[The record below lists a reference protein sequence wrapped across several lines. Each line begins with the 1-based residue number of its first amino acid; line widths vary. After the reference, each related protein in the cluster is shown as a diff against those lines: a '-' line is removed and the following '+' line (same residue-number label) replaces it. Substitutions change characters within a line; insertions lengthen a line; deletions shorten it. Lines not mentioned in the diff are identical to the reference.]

1 MGVRGLGFAFREVGV
16 SVQHPGSG
24 GILFKLGL
32 VVLSIGVCALSM
44 LVMRQARLQA
54 AHEVTQ
60 TQLRIQRADE
70 QLWKMR
76 ADIAGLSNP
85 ARIRELAG
93 NMGPMHALI
102 NPVEYAAAPSTNLS
116 IPMVEKMQPVKGTS
130 KTDATGNKA
139 DKPGPSASDAR
150 KGPDK
155 APSKSSDK
163 PSPGT
168 AKPDQK
174 KDGKQDSKPENKPKP
189 RPSSISPTGLA
200 SVPAPKVR
208 DLNR

>member
-1 MGVRGLGFAFREVGV
+1 M
-16 SVQHPGSG
+16 SVQQPGSG
-24 GILFKLGL
+24 GILFKIGL

-70 QLWKMR
+70 KLWKMR
-76 ADIAGLSNP
+76 ADIASLSNP
-85 ARIRELAG
+85 ARIRQLAG

-102 NPVEYAAAPSTNLS
+102 NPVEYAAAPSTNPS
-116 IPMVEKMQPVKGTS
+116 IPMIEKFQPIKGTP
-130 KTDATGNKA
+130 KPGTTGNKS
-139 DKPGPSASDAR
+139 DKPASPASDVR

-155 APSKSSDK
+155 APSKSTDR
-163 PSPGT
+163 SPPGN
-168 AKPDQK
+168 ARPDQK
-174 KDGKQDSKPENKPKP
+174 KDGKQDSKQDIKPKP

-208 DLNR
+208 TLDR